1 MFYRVKVIFYS
12 DKPVILP
19 INYNHLLQSYV
30 YNTLT
35 PDLATFLHNEGF
47 RVNKK
52 VFKLFTFSK
61 IFGKYKVNDKFISF
75 SSPFYFYFSTPI
87 QVLMDDYISENFK
100 REYVRI
106 GNNKL
111 DLQFVEFEEIPSKS
125 SVVVK
130 TVSPITV
137 HITEEN
143 RIRYF
148 SPDETRFF
156 EMILDNLKKK
166 YYLVFGE
173 EYKKNIEILPYS
185 DRWKKCITRF
195 KNTLIVGWEG
205 KIVINGDEKIVS
217 LALTTGLGSKN
228 SQGFGM
234 VVEDKL

>member
-19 INYNHLLQSYV
+19 INYNHLLQSYI

-47 RVNKK
+47 RVGKK

-61 IFGKYKVNDKFISF
+61 IFGRYKVDGKLISF

-87 QVLMDDYISENFK
+87 QILMDDYVSENFK
-100 REYVRI
+100 KEYVRI
-106 GNNKL
+106 GNNRV
-111 DLQFVEFEEIPSKS
+111 DVQFVEFEEIPVKS
-125 SVVVK
+125 YVVVK
-130 TVSPITV
+130 TISPIAV
-137 HITEEN
+137 YITEGS
-143 RIRYF
+143 RRVYF
-148 SPDETRFF
+148 SPNETQFF
-156 EMILDNLKKK
+156 EIILNNLRKK

-173 EYKKNIEILPYS
+173 EYKKNIEILPHS
-185 DRWKKCITRF
+185 GRWKKCITKF